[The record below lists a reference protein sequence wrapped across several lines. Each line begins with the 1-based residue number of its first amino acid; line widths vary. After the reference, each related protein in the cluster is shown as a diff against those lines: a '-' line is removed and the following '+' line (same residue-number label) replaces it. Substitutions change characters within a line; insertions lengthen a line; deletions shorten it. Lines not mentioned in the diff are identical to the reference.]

1 MLRFS
6 HVVGYSSV
14 GPRQRTGKLQPTD
27 RVRRETQSNTISRDR
42 IIYTRDAATQ
52 DKSHRHAGR
61 GSHLKCHMFIIYT
74 SSAHVPQTSLC
85 QMHTVRIRKRHGSC
99 KGSRRGEPREG
110 MGEVGGGAPSA
121 TGAKEPTS
129 RQEEPAGAEAC
140 LRGCLGRLTPRP
152 TPSSAPGRRIR
163 APRAAPGARAGG
175 PGGRQR
181 P

>member
-14 GPRQRTGKLQPTD
+14 GPRQCTGKLQPTD

-42 IIYTRDAATQ
+42 IIYTRDAATE

-61 GSHLKCHMFIIYT
+61 GSHLKCHMFIIYA

-110 MGEVGGGAPSA
+110 MGEVGGGCAIRHGSQGADESA
-121 TGAKEPTS
+121 RGA
-129 RQEEPAGAEAC
+129 RVEAC